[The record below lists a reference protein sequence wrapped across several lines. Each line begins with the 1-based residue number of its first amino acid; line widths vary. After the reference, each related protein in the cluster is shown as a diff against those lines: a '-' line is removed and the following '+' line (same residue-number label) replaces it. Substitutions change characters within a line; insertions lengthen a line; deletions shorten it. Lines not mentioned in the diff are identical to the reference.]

1 MRTKSDMLTSLFQNF
16 HAMEMGYQTLLCQ
29 HGLEHSMQTKDSIT
43 TCGVKIMSE
52 PSKTVRLRVSKYPY
66 PL

>member
-1 MRTKSDMLTSLFQNF
+1 MRTKSDMSTSLFQNF

-43 TCGVKIMSE
+43 TCGV
-52 PSKTVRLRVSKYPY
+52 
-66 PL
+66 